1 MAKNNIFLG
10 FGRGKL
16 GDIVMYRSLGEQI
29 TRARNRSP
37 KNPRTPL
44 QLCQRVL
51 IRTASQAYS
60 VFSPIS
66 DHAFQGFEKGT
77 PCQSQFMRLNVAQ
90 MRDQINVAGG
100 YDDPSDLP
108 NSELVNFAAKNT
120 TGAVFRRWIIS
131 DGTMPSLVPGNN
143 SDGSAPHVVWQT
155 PPSAA
160 IGVITYAELAAAL
173 GLEVGDQVTFVWVF
187 SDLSYETNEIVIT
200 DMRYARIIL
209 LPESGDAS
217 QVAFASAGQ
226 GSDYYV
232 MADPNSKNQ
241 GTLYMNF
248 FGSGASGG
256 LSGYPSA
263 GGVADVDRA
272 THTFVGFCAIASRKV
287 GNVWQRSRGEIL
299 LRAKTNILDYDEYEL
314 GDAIRSYMTAQ
325 DSGLY
330 LNQAENF

>member
-16 GDIVMYRSLGEQI
+16 GDIVMYRSAGEQI

-37 KNPRTPL
+37 KNPKTPL

-60 VFSPIS
+60 VFAPLS
-66 DHAFQGFEKGT
+66 DHAFQGFQQGT
-77 PCQSQFMRLNVAQ
+77 PCQSQFMRQNVAQ

-108 NSELVNFAAKNT
+108 NSELVNFAARNT
-120 TGAVFRRWIIS
+120 PGAVFRKWIIS
-131 DGTMPSLVPGNN
+131 DGTMPVMTTYNS
-143 SDGSAPHVVWQT
+143 SDGSAPRVVWQT
-155 PPSAA
+155 SPSAA
-160 IGVITYAELAAAL
+160 ITAITYAELAAAL
-173 GLEVGDQVTFVWVF
+173 GVEVGDQLTFVWLF
-187 SDLSYETNEIVIT
+187 SDMSAATNDIVIT
-200 DMRYARIIL
+200 DMKYSRVIL

-217 QVAFASAGQ
+217 TVAFASAGS

-232 MADPNSKNQ
+232 PADPNAKNI
-241 GTLYMNF
+241 
-248 FGSGASGG
+248 GSVYFSFQSGQTGAG
-256 LSGYPSA
+256 LIAYPTI
-263 GGVADVDRA
+263 GGVADVDIE
-272 THTFVGFCAIASRKV
+272 THTNVGFGCIASRKV
-287 GNVWQRSRGEIL
+287 GNVWQRSRCEIL
-299 LRAKTNILDYDEYEL
+299 LRGKTGILDYDEYEL
-314 GDAIRSYMTAQ
+314 GDAIRSYMTSQ

>member
-10 FGRGKL
+10 FGRGAV
-16 GDIVMYRSLGEQI
+16 GDVVMYRAGGEQI

-37 KNPRTPL
+37 KNPKTPL

-60 VFSPIS
+60 VFAPLS
-66 DHAFQGFEKGT
+66 DHAFQGFQQGT
-77 PCQSQFMRLNVAQ
+77 PCQSQFMKLNVAK

-120 TGAVFRRWIIS
+120 PGAVFRSWVIS
-131 DGTMPSLVPGNN
+131 DGTMPQMVTAFSSSGNN
-143 SDGSAPHVVWQT
+143 PRALWQVAPT
-155 PPSAA
+155 AA
-160 IGVITYAELAAAL
+160 VGAITYAELAAAL
-173 GLEVGDQVTFVWVF
+173 GIEVGDQLTFVWLF
-187 SDLSYETNEIVIT
+187 SDMSAATNDIVIT
-200 DMRYARIIL
+200 DMKYSRVVL

-217 QVAFASAGQ
+217 AVAFASAGA
-226 GSDYYV
+226 GSDFYV
-232 MADPNSKNQ
+232 FADPNAKNQ
-241 GTLYMNF
+241 GGVYCSF
-248 FGSGASGG
+248 FTSQTNPG
-256 LSGYPSA
+256 LVFHATA
-263 GGVADVDRA
+263 GGSEDESVE
-272 THTFVGFCAIASRKV
+272 THTLVGIGVIASRKV
-287 GNVWQRSRGEIL
+287 GNVWQRSRCEIM
-299 LRAKTNILDYDEYEL
+299 LRDKTGILDYDEYEL